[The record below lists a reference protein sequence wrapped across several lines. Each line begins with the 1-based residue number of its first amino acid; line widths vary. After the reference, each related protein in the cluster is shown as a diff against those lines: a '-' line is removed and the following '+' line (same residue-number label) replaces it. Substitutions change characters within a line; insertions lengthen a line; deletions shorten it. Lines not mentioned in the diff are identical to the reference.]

1 MRPANDE
8 RMTRL
13 PILRI
18 VAADSLRL
26 HESHD
31 PGRTHP
37 LVTTLRRDGYLKN
50 PPVIA
55 PLDNGHIH
63 YVVLD
68 GANRVSA
75 FALLEYPHVLAQVV
89 DYESEDVTLGAWNHL
104 VVSLSTQALL
114 TRLQGL
120 PSVRLVEL
128 PLAEARARL
137 SQHEVLCYL
146 VLPDGGVM
154 AALGETNNLEIWART
169 LREVVEVYM
178 PHGKIFRTQQD
189 ELTGLDD
196 FSSTGSALV
205 VFPHFRPN
213 QVMEL
218 ARGQGR
224 LPAGITRHLISPR
237 ALRVNYPLEELSAA
251 FSLEEKN
258 LRLKE
263 WLHQKTVNQ
272 SVRFYAEAT
281 VLYDE

>member
-1 MRPANDE
+1 
-8 RMTRL
+8 MTRL
-13 PILRI
+13 PTLRI
-18 VAADSLRL
+18 VATDSLRL
-26 HESHD
+26 HENHD

-37 LVTTLRRDGYLKN
+37 LVTTLQRDGFLKN

-55 PLDNGHIH
+55 PLDNGHNH

-75 FALLEYPHVLAQVV
+75 FTLMEYPHLLAQVV
-89 DYESEDVTLGAWNHL
+89 DYEGDGVQLSAWNHL

-120 PSVRLVEL
+120 PGVNLREMSREDARRG
-128 PLAEARARL
+128 LADQQL
-137 SQHEVLCYL
+137 LCYL
-146 VLPDGGVM
+146 LVPEGGVM
-154 AALGETNNLEIWART
+154 AALGETGKLDAWAET
-169 LREVVEVYM
+169 LCEVVNVYM

-189 ELTGLDD
+189 ELRGLED
-196 FSSTGSALV
+196 FSSSAAALV
-205 VFPHFRPN
+205 VFPNFRPN
-213 QVMEL
+213 QVMDL

-251 FSLEEKN
+251 FSLDEKN
-258 LRLKE
+258 LRLQE
-263 WLHQKTVNQ
+263 WLHQKTVSQ
-272 SVRFYAEAT
+272 SVRFYGEAT